1 MTFTTLTF
9 IIFLIFTFIVYWSL
23 KKRFHQ
29 NIWLTIVSYIFY
41 GWWDYRFCLFLF
53 ASSLVD
59 YCVGLCL
66 GRTDDPQRRKLLLLV
81 SICFNLSV
89 LGFFKYA
96 NFFAFNFQ
104 KAMGLIGWRV
114 DDFTLNIVLP
124 VGISFY
130 TFQTLSYTIDVFRR
144 DTQPTKNLINYL
156 CYLSFFP
163 QLVAG
168 PIERGTHLI
177 PQVLNDRTF
186 SYTAAADGCRQI
198 LWGFFKKMVIADN
211 LAPLVTLAYADP
223 KAMSG
228 PQLAIA
234 TVAFAFQV
242 YCDFSAY
249 SDIAI
254 GTARLFGF
262 DLMQNFAQ
270 PYFSQ
275 SMSEFWRR
283 WHISLST
290 WLKDYVYIP
299 LGGSR
304 VAAWRKPLNLMITFL
319 VSGFWHGAAWTYI
332 IWGGLHGLLL
342 VIEPLWQRQKALKVT
357 DIPGGNELFPR
368 PQVLLR
374 ILITFTLTCFTWIFF
389 RAKTGG
395 DAILIIRKILTETFK
410 PSVYANIGSL
420 FKPLLIDINI
430 LAALLIGFVVLEWL
444 GRYRPYPL
452 VVDKWAL
459 PWRWLS
465 YTALLWATLFWGT
478 WNTGQFVY
486 FQF

>member
-9 IIFLIFTFIVYWSL
+9 IVFLVFTFTLYWAL
-23 KKRFHQ
+23 KERFRQ
-29 NIWLTIVSYIFY
+29 NIFLTIVSYVFY

-59 YCVGLCL
+59 YCVGLRL
-66 GRTDDPQRRKLLLLV
+66 GRTDDPKVRRWLLCV
-81 SICFNLSV
+81 SIFFNLSV

-96 NFFAFNFQ
+96 NFFAANFE
-104 KAMGLIGWRV
+104 KVMGKIGWHV
-114 DDFTLNIVLP
+114 DPFTLNIILP

-130 TFQTLSYTIDVFRR
+130 TFQTLSYTIDVYRR

-177 PQVLNDRTF
+177 PQVLSNRTF
-186 SYTAAADGCRQI
+186 NYHLAAEGCRQM

-211 LAPLVTLAYADP
+211 LAPIANLAYATP
-223 KAMSG
+223 AAMNG

-275 SMSEFWRR
+275 SMAEFWRR

-304 VAAWRKPLNLMITFL
+304 VVAWRKPVNLMITFL
-319 VSGFWHGAAWTYI
+319 VSGLWHGAAWNYV

-342 VIEPLWQRQKALKVT
+342 IIEPLWNRQPALKVT
-357 DIPGGNELFPR
+357 DISGGNELWPR
-368 PQVLLR
+368 PQVFLR
-374 ILITFTLTCFTWIFF
+374 ILATFTLTCFTWIFF
-389 RAKTGG
+389 RASGAG
-395 DAILIIRKILTETFK
+395 AALLIIRKIIADAFNGAA
-410 PSVYANIGSL
+410 YANIGPL
-420 FKPLLIDINI
+420 FAKCLLDINI
-430 LAALLIGFVVLEWL
+430 LAALLVGFIAIEWV
-444 GRYRPYPL
+444 GRYHPYPL

-459 PWRWLS
+459 PLRWLV